1 MVKSLSSIILFSGR
15 GYLILWARCLKAG
28 WHRSLQWPLKGKG
41 TCHLTLESLCT
52 RDFIQRSWALSFF
65 FKRFISGFSCV
76 HVCMGCW
83 QRLGQGTRPD
93 HLELESQVVV
103 NCPAWVLGIAPGS
116 SGRAQTTCWVIS
128 PVPVAPFYSPV
139 TSVQLGLSKIC
150 KYVPRMVSNIG
161 ICLQTNVMF
170 ISYPTSRYRVKSV
183 RQREFKTSSYPVCW
197 TRGSIILKWE
207 ECVTKENWEGKR
219 IVKIPEKAFK
229 SECK

>member
-1 MVKSLSSIILFSGR
+1 MVKSFSSLILFSGR

-65 FKRFISGFSCV
+65 IKRFISGFSCV

-116 SGRAQTTCWVIS
+116 SGRAETTCWVIS

-150 KYVPRMVSNIG
+150 KYMPRMVTLEFVFRLMP
-161 ICLQTNVMF
+161 CLYLILLQDTEWSQFDKGSLRFPHILCVGWEATLYW
-170 ISYPTSRYRVKSV
+170 SEKTVWLKKTG
-183 RQREFKTSSYPVCW
+183 RE
-197 TRGSIILKWE
+197 
-207 ECVTKENWEGKR
+207 KEL
-219 IVKIPEKAFK
+219 
-229 SECK
+229 